1 MDGGATPAAAATAA
15 GAHAELSGNMK
26 ELMSASATLSVSL
39 ELKILSALIVL
50 FLFLLFLI
58 MVLWDRYGKEISELY
73 TSPTSGIGHG
83 RDASGTFDVAMSS
96 ESLEVLSACASLLME
111 SRAFPLR
118 RLFAEA
124 AEVKVHDV
132 ADEYT
137 VYQKLPTF
145 FYEYMPRRKKND

>member
-1 MDGGATPAAAATAA
+1 MDGGASASATPAAAAAATAA

-73 TSPTSGIGHG
+73 TSPTSGIGSG
-83 RDASGTFDVAMSS
+83 RDASVERVFH
-96 ESLEVLSACASLLME
+96 
-111 SRAFPLR
+111 LR